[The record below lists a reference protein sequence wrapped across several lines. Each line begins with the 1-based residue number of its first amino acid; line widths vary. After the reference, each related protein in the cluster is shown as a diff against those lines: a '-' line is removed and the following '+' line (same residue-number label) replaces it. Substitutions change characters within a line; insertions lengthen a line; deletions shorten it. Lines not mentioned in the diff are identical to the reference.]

1 MTKRNL
7 SPAPL
12 PPAKRP
18 HTLDRTKH
26 HRSQV
31 LSFENSLYDEL
42 ILCIFSH
49 LSWIDLCVT
58 QSTSKNWAR
67 LAGDNEL
74 WREQYLNV
82 YGRTRLRGAR
92 GFIGRLDGREVKP
105 LPGRAMADPNHYR
118 DWKWMFRISSNWRNG
133 RCLVENSSPNVSG
146 HTNDPP
152 KIYPEGTHEQTHIIL
167 AGALTIFASS
177 EPTSHPAVII
187 SSQSASRYVLP
198 YYDNSSQRMSTCIT
212 ALALDQS
219 PPTTGHLSLACFLS
233 TGEFSVFEFNP
244 SSLSHAISRKCIYQ
258 PARRTARTM
267 NIVQAAYYHPL
278 LVTVSSIFS
287 LSIYDLSSG
296 SVRHTQTLSTFTSYP
311 PVSLVLSSPSTGI
324 FKLVITYSVP
334 VYPRH
339 WSIGATELMISS
351 NSESAA
357 SNSSSS
363 SAVFSS
369 PSFRE
374 DYKYPLTL
382 TMSVITSRTI
392 RAFDVPSSWVNDST
406 LRAMREQ
413 WGRKLL
419 NVADAQTDG
428 KWVVL
433 APGTSVYPIY
443 GHQRLTSSLTPSSI
457 DSSSSSSSSA
467 LHSPTSLQLYRLVLP
482 VQSNSIAA
490 SPPKLNFVRT
500 LHGQTSPVSSLALA
514 DGRCVSLG
522 QNGSIWVWDLEGG
535 TGAEVASA
543 DEAAAQPMLPL
554 TKGTVSFDDRRIVTA
569 HRGKLVVRRFDI

>member
-1 MTKRNL
+1 MTKRSL
-7 SPAPL
+7 SPAHL
-12 PPAKRP
+12 PPAKRV
-18 HTLDRTKH
+18 HTSGKTKH
-26 HRSQV
+26 HPGNV

-49 LSWIDLCVT
+49 LTWVDLCVT

-67 LAGDNEL
+67 LAADNEL
-74 WREQYLNV
+74 WREQYLKV

-92 GFIGRLDGREVKP
+92 GFIGRLDGRDVKP
-105 LPGRAMADPNHYR
+105 LPGRAVVDPNQNR

-133 RCLVENSSPNVSG
+133 RCLVEKSSTNVSE
-146 HTNDPP
+146 HPNDPP

-167 AGALTIFASS
+167 AGTMIIFASS
-177 EPTSHPAVII
+177 EPTSHPSVIL
-187 SSQSASRYVLP
+187 SSQTTSRYVIP
-198 YYDNSSQRMSTCIT
+198 YYDQQDSHRLPVCIT

-219 PPTTGHLSLACFLS
+219 PPTTGHLSLACFVS
-233 TGEFSVFEFNP
+233 TGEFTVFDFNP
-244 SSLSHAISRKCIYQ
+244 SSPSHTVSKKFVYQ

-267 NIVQAAYYHPL
+267 NIMQAAYYHPL
-278 LVTVSSIFS
+278 LVTVSTIFS

-296 SVRHTQTLSTFTSYP
+296 VVRHTQTLSTFTSYP
-311 PVSLVLSSPSTGI
+311 PVSLVLSSPSPGN

-339 WSIGATELMISS
+339 WSVGATELIIS
-351 NSESAA
+351 NHSETASA
-357 SNSSSS
+357 SGRTTPT
-363 SAVFSS
+363 VFSS

-374 DYKYPLTL
+374 DYKYPLTS

-392 RAFDVPSSWVNDST
+392 RAFDMPSSWVNDST

-443 GHQRLTSSLTPSSI
+443 GHQRIPSFHSSL
-457 DSSSSSSSSA
+457 DSSSSASSASA

-482 VQSNSIAA
+482 IQSNSIAA

-500 LHGQTSPVSSLALA
+500 LHGQTSPVSSLALS

-522 QNGSIWVWDLEGG
+522 QNGSIWVWDLEAG
-535 TGAEVASA
+535 TGAEVAGA
-543 DEAAAQPMLPL
+543 DEAAAQLMLPL

-569 HRGKLVVRRFDI
+569 HKGKLVIRRFDI